1 MAESDYRLAI
11 FITEILPDGTEHEI
25 PVPEGAVH
33 LDHIIQRNDFI
44 TEDEWEEVFFQLSRK
59 IYSRIRGNGWPE
71 HEIGGRTT

>member
-1 MAESDYRLAI
+1 MTESNYRLAI

-25 PVPEGAVH
+25 SVPEGAVH
-33 LDHIIQRNDFI
+33 LDHIIQRNDFV

-71 HEIGGRTT
+71 YPRAGGVT